1 VAQKNPQSRAGTLAA
16 FIAILYYEF
25 LWNIRKKKIIAI
37 FIIIFAIATVQL
49 AFTPIADALASPP
62 QTLQANPTFVF
73 DGIAGLTG
81 IFLFLVGVAT
91 TMNTFSGEFESGTIV
106 PLLTKPVSKT
116 LVFTGKIVGAVIT
129 LLAAYAFLVA
139 YVTVGG
145 TLIYGS
151 QNNLNVVPLG
161 ILGLTI
167 GSMVWSSIAI
177 ALGTLSKNSVLA
189 ALGSFGFYIGIMIAG
204 VLIASF
210 LGASTILFYAPGSGA
225 TGTTGVCEGLERGG
239 GQTFSTGTDGLA
251 SMLMQWVLNPAQV
264 LNFCG
269 FRFRAAGAPTT
280 TLLSSDTIGN
290 VAFRDLWVS
299 LIYIGGLLLLSWFAF
314 RRSQISES

>member
-1 VAQKNPQSRAGTLAA
+1 MPKEKRAGTLAA
-16 FIAILYYEF
+16 FLAILYYEF

-37 FIIIFAIATVQL
+37 FIIIFAIATLEL
-49 AFTPIADALASPP
+49 AFGPIADYIND
-62 QTLQANPTFVF
+62 QTLKADPNFTFNGV
-73 DGIAGLTG
+73 GQLTG

-91 TMNTFSGEFESGTIV
+91 TMNTISGEFESGSIV

-116 LVFTGKIVGAVIT
+116 LVFGGKIVGTVIT
-129 LLAAYAFLVA
+129 LLAAYCFLVA
-139 YVTVGG
+139 YITLGG
-145 TLIYGS
+145 SIIYGS

-161 ILGLTI
+161 IIGLTI
-167 GSMVWSSIAI
+167 GSFVWACIALT
-177 ALGTLSKNSVLA
+177 LGTLSKNSVLA
-189 ALGSFGFYIGIMIAG
+189 ALGSFGFYIGITIVGA
-204 VLIASF
+204 LIASF

-225 TGTTGVCEGLERGG
+225 TGTTGVCEGLERGT

-251 SMLMQWVLNPAQV
+251 SMLMQWVLNPGQV

-280 TLLSSDTIGN
+280 TLLSSDTIAN

-299 LIYIGGLLLLSWFAF
+299 LVYIAGLLLLSWFAF

>member
-1 VAQKNPQSRAGTLAA
+1 MAQKNRAGTLAA
-16 FIAILYYEF
+16 FLAVLYYEF

-37 FIIIFAIATVQL
+37 LIIIFAIATVEL
-49 AFTPIADALASPP
+49 AFAPIADAVANPP
-62 QTLQANPTFVF
+62 QTLQANPTFTF
-73 DGIAGLTG
+73 DGVAGLTG

-91 TMNTFSGEFESGTIV
+91 TMNTLSGEFESGTIV

-116 LVFTGKIVGAVIT
+116 LVFAGKIVGAIIT

-139 YVTVGG
+139 YITIGG
-145 TLIYGS
+145 TLIYGP
-151 QNNLNVVPLG
+151 QDNLNVVSLG
-161 ILGLTI
+161 ILGLTL
-167 GSMVWSSIAI
+167 GSMVWASIALT
-177 ALGTLSKNSVLA
+177 LGTLSKNSVLA
-189 ALGSFGFYIGIMIAG
+189 ALGSFGFYIGLTIAG
-204 VLIASF
+204 TLIASF

-225 TGTTGVCEGLERGG
+225 TGTTGACEGLERGG
-239 GQTFSTGTDGLA
+239 GRSFSTGTDGLA
-251 SMLMQWVLNPAQV
+251 SMVMQWVLNPGQV

-299 LIYIGGLLLLSWFAF
+299 LVYVFGLLLLSWFAF
-314 RRSQISES
+314 RRSQIVES

>member
-1 VAQKNPQSRAGTLAA
+1 MAQKKRAGTLAA

-49 AFTPIADALASPP
+49 AFTPIADAVANPP
-62 QTLQANPTFVF
+62 QTLQANPTFTF
-73 DGIAGLTG
+73 DGVAALTG

-91 TMNTFSGEFESGTIV
+91 TMNTVSGEFESGTIV

-116 LVFTGKIVGAVIT
+116 LVFAGKIVGAVIT

-139 YVTVGG
+139 YITVGG
-145 TLIYGS
+145 TVIYGP

-167 GSMVWSSIAI
+167 GSMVWASIALT
-177 ALGTLSKNSVLA
+177 LGTLSKNSVLA
-189 ALGSFGFYIGIMIAG
+189 ALGSFGFYIGITIVG
-204 VLIASF
+204 LLIATTF
-210 LGASTILFYAPGSGA
+210 GASTILFYAPGTGA
-225 TGTTGVCEGLERGG
+225 QGTTASCEGVTRGG
-239 GQTFSTGTDGLA
+239 GETFSTGTDGLA
-251 SMLMQWVLNPAQV
+251 SMLMQWVLNPGHI

-269 FRFRAAGAPTT
+269 FQFRASGAPTT
-280 TLLSSDTIGN
+280 IASDTFAN

-299 LIYIGGLLLLSWFAF
+299 LVYIAGLLLLSWFAF
-314 RRSQISES
+314 RRSQIVES